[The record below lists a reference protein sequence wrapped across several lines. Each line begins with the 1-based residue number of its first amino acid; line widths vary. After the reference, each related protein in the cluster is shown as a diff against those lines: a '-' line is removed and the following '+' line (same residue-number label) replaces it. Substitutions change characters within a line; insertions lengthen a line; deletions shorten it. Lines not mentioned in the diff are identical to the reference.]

1 MTRQSA
7 LRMAMKVNPERA
19 QIDVEIL
26 IPFVLLAIA
35 GLLIF
40 ALFIVAETF
49 WQFILISVI
58 VIGLLVAL
66 REWLRPHR

>member
-1 MTRQSA
+1 
-7 LRMAMKVNPERA
+7 MAMKVNPERA